1 MKFMKVFLMQTGNNY
16 KVSMEKKQ
24 GYDVYFTDENGH
36 SFLVKKDGVTL
47 YFSELPKPLLKQI
60 K

>member
-1 MKFMKVFLMQTGNNY
+1 MQMGNNY
-16 KVSMEKKQ
+16 IVSMEKKK

-36 SFLVKKDGVTL
+36 SFLIKRDGVTVN
-47 YFSELPKPLLKQI
+47 FSELPKPLLKQI

>member
-1 MKFMKVFLMQTGNNY
+1 MQTGNNY